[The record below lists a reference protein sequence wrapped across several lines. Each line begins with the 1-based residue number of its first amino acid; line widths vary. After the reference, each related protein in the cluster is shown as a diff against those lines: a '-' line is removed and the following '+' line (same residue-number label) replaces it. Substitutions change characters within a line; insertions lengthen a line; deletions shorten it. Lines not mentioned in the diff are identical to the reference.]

1 MDNIVSL
8 FLYIYPKF
16 IYKILK
22 IYMNNIVIYTK
33 IYIKY
38 DKHLYFF
45 LYILSLFYIKI
56 PKNKEIFW
64 KKLTYV
70 PHVS

>member
-16 IYKILK
+16 IYKIFK

-45 LYILSLFYIKI
+45 FIYFIPILY
-56 PKNKEIFW
+56 KNSQK
-64 KKLTYV
+64 
-70 PHVS
+70 

>member
-8 FLYIYPKF
+8 FFKVYPKF

-56 PKNKEIFW
+56 PKNKKIFW
-64 KKLTYV
+64 KNLTYV

>member
-8 FLYIYPKF
+8 FFKVYPKF

-56 PKNKEIFW
+56 PKNNKFF
-64 KKLTYV
+64 
-70 PHVS
+70 

>member
-38 DKHLYFF
+38 DKNL
-45 LYILSLFYIKI
+45 
-56 PKNKEIFW
+56 
-64 KKLTYV
+64 
-70 PHVS
+70 

>member
-1 MDNIVSL
+1 MDDIVSL

-56 PKNKEIFW
+56 PKYKEIF
-64 KKLTYV
+64 
-70 PHVS
+70 